1 MACRVIAFYTAMAQ
15 GRKYVS
21 YSRQQAMQKEG
32 EGKEESEEG
41 SKRKEVERRRE
52 SSNLFSPVK
61 GPFNATSQSRV
72 PRNPINNSFN
82 ALNQSGIPRNP
93 INNSFNALNQ
103 SQPPRNPINN
113 SFNALNQSQPP
124 RNPMN
129 NSFSPINQSQ
139 PPREPRPNITPLNTR
154 FQTPFSAQQRSPLV
168 SKPVNSGSSSISQGT
183 ALQTIPRPSLEN
195 PTLRQYKPTPILHNQ
210 YRNTEHTRSNSS
222 SAFQTSPSSS
232 NPISLFT
239 SSSAKNTTKGNSLL
253 GLAAG
258 LQQQYFKTS

>member
-61 GPFNATSQSRV
+61 GPFNALNQPRVPRNPVNGSFNTMNQPRPPRNPINNSFNPMNQPRV

-82 ALNQSGIPRNP
+82 ALNQP
-93 INNSFNALNQ
+93 
-103 SQPPRNPINN
+103 
-113 SFNALNQSQPP
+113 
-124 RNPMN
+124 
-129 NSFSPINQSQ
+129 Q
-139 PPREPRPNITPLNTR
+139 PPREPRPHITPLNTR
-154 FQTPFSAQQRSPLV
+154 FQTSFSAQQRSPQA
-168 SKPVNSGSSSISQGT
+168 SKPINSSSSYISQGT
-183 ALQTIPRPSLEN
+183 ALQTIPRPNLEN
-195 PTLRQYKPTPILHNQ
+195 PTPRQHKPTPILHNQ
-210 YRNTEHTRSNSS
+210 YRNTEHTRFNSS
-222 SAFQTSPSSS
+222 SAFQAPPSSS

-239 SSSAKNTTKGNSLL
+239 SSSTKNTTKGNSLL

-258 LQQQYFKTS
+258 LQQQYFKTM

>member
-41 SKRKEVERRRE
+41 SKREEVERKRE

-72 PRNPINNSFN
+72 PRNPMNNSFN

-103 SQPPRNPINN
+103 SQPPRNPMNN
-113 SFNALNQSQPP
+113 SFNAL
-124 RNPMN
+124 
-129 NSFSPINQSQ
+129 NQSQ

>member
-41 SKRKEVERRRE
+41 SKRKEVERKRE

-72 PRNPINNSFN
+72 PRNPMNNSFN
-82 ALNQSGIPRNP
+82 QSQPSRNP
-93 INNSFNALNQ
+93 MNNSFN
-103 SQPPRNPINN
+103 QPR
-113 SFNALNQSQPP
+113 PP

-129 NSFSPINQSQ
+129 NSFNPINQSQ
-139 PPREPRPNITPLNTR
+139 PPREPRPNNTPLNTR
-154 FQTPFSAQQRSPLV
+154 FQTPFSTQQRSPQV

-183 ALQTIPRPSLEN
+183 TLQTIPRPSLEN
-195 PTLRQYKPTPILHNQ
+195 PTLRQYKPTSILHNQ

>member
-1 MACRVIAFYTAMAQ
+1 MIAFYTAMAQ

-41 SKRKEVERRRE
+41 SKRKEVERKRE

-61 GPFNATSQSRV
+61 GPFNDTSQSRV
-72 PRNPINNSFN
+72 PRNPMNNSFNQPRPPRNPINNSFN
-82 ALNQSGIPRNP
+82 ALSQSQPPRNPINNSFNPMSQSGIPRNP
-93 INNSFNALNQ
+93 INNSFNPSNQ
-103 SQPPRNPINN
+103 P
-113 SFNALNQSQPP
+113 
-124 RNPMN
+124 
-129 NSFSPINQSQ
+129 Q
-139 PPREPRPNITPLNTR
+139 PPREPRPHITPLNTR
-154 FQTPFSAQQRSPLV
+154 FQTSLSTQQRSPLV
-168 SKPVNSGSSSISQGT
+168 SKPINSGSSSISQGT

-195 PTLRQYKPTPILHNQ
+195 PTPGQYKPTPILHNQ

>member
-41 SKRKEVERRRE
+41 SKRKEVERKRE
-52 SSNLFSPVK
+52 SSNLFNPVK
-61 GPFNATSQSRV
+61 GSFNATSQSRV
-72 PRNPINNSFN
+72 PRNPMNNSF
-82 ALNQSGIPRNP
+82 
-93 INNSFNALNQ
+93 
-103 SQPPRNPINN
+103 
-113 SFNALNQSQPP
+113 NQSQPP

-129 NSFSPINQSQ
+129 NSFNQPRPPRNPMNNSFNPINQSQ

-154 FQTPFSAQQRSPLV
+154 FQTPFSTQQRSPQV

-195 PTLRQYKPTPILHNQ
+195 PTLRQYKPTSILHNQ

>member
-1 MACRVIAFYTAMAQ
+1 MAQ

-21 YSRQQAMQKEG
+21 YSRQQAMQKGG

-41 SKRKEVERRRE
+41 SKRKEVERKRE

-72 PRNPINNSFN
+72 PRNPMNNSFN

-93 INNSFNALNQ
+93 INNSFNP
-103 SQPPRNPINN
+103 S
-113 SFNALNQSQPP
+113 
-124 RNPMN
+124 
-129 NSFSPINQSQ
+129 NQSQ
-139 PPREPRPNITPLNTR
+139 PPREPRPHITPLNTR
-154 FQTPFSAQQRSPLV
+154 FQTSLSTQQRSPLV
-168 SKPVNSGSSSISQGT
+168 SKPINSSSSSISQGT
-183 ALQTIPRPSLEN
+183 TLQTIPRPSLEN

>member
-21 YSRQQAMQKEG
+21 YSRQQAMQKGG

-41 SKRKEVERRRE
+41 SKREEVERKRE

-72 PRNPINNSFN
+72 PRNPMNNSF
-82 ALNQSGIPRNP
+82 
-93 INNSFNALNQ
+93 
-103 SQPPRNPINN
+103 
-113 SFNALNQSQPP
+113 NQSQPP

-129 NSFSPINQSQ
+129 NSFNPINQSQ

-154 FQTPFSAQQRSPLV
+154 FQTPFSTQQRSPQV

-195 PTLRQYKPTPILHNQ
+195 PTLRQYKPTSILHNQ

>member
-41 SKRKEVERRRE
+41 SKRKEVERKRE
-52 SSNLFSPVK
+52 LSNLFSPVK

-72 PRNPINNSFN
+72 PRNPMNNSF
-82 ALNQSGIPRNP
+82 
-93 INNSFNALNQ
+93 
-103 SQPPRNPINN
+103 
-113 SFNALNQSQPP
+113 NQSQPP

-129 NSFSPINQSQ
+129 NSFNPINQSQ

-154 FQTPFSAQQRSPLV
+154 FQTPFSTQQRSPQV

-195 PTLRQYKPTPILHNQ
+195 PTLRQYKPTSILHNQ

>member
-1 MACRVIAFYTAMAQ
+1 MAQ

-41 SKRKEVERRRE
+41 SKREEVERKRE

-61 GPFNATSQSRV
+61 GPFNVTSQPRV
-72 PRNPINNSFN
+72 PRNPLNNSF
-82 ALNQSGIPRNP
+82 
-93 INNSFNALNQ
+93 
-103 SQPPRNPINN
+103 
-113 SFNALNQSQPP
+113 NQSQPP

-129 NSFSPINQSQ
+129 NSFNQPRPPRNPMNNSFNQPRPPRNPMNNSFNPINQSQ

-154 FQTPFSAQQRSPLV
+154 FQTPFSTQQRSPQV

-195 PTLRQYKPTPILHNQ
+195 PTLRQYKPTSILHNQ

>member
-41 SKRKEVERRRE
+41 SKRKEVERKRE

-61 GPFNATSQSRV
+61 GPFNVTSQSRV
-72 PRNPINNSFN
+72 PRNPM
-82 ALNQSGIPRNP
+82 
-93 INNSFNALNQ
+93 NNSFNALNQ

-113 SFNALNQSQPP
+113 SFNQPRPP
-124 RNPMN
+124 RNPIN
-129 NSFSPINQSQ
+129 NSFNPINQSQ

-154 FQTPFSAQQRSPLV
+154 FQTSLSTQQRSPLV
-168 SKPVNSGSSSISQGT
+168 SKPINSSSSSISQGT
-183 ALQTIPRPSLEN
+183 TLQTIPRPSLEN
-195 PTLRQYKPTPILHNQ
+195 PTLSQYKPTPILHNQ

-222 SAFQTSPSSS
+222 SAFQASPSSS

>member
-1 MACRVIAFYTAMAQ
+1 MAQ

-41 SKRKEVERRRE
+41 SKRKEVERKRE

-72 PRNPINNSFN
+72 PRNPMNNSF
-82 ALNQSGIPRNP
+82 
-93 INNSFNALNQ
+93 
-103 SQPPRNPINN
+103 
-113 SFNALNQSQPP
+113 NQSQPP

-129 NSFSPINQSQ
+129 NSFNQPRPPRNPMNNSFNPINQSQ

-154 FQTPFSAQQRSPLV
+154 FQTPFSTQQRSPQV

-195 PTLRQYKPTPILHNQ
+195 PTPGQYKPTPILQNQ
-210 YRNTEHTRSNSS
+210 YRNAEHTRFNSS

>member
-1 MACRVIAFYTAMAQ
+1 MAQ

-21 YSRQQAMQKEG
+21 YSRQQAMQKGG

-41 SKRKEVERRRE
+41 SKREEVERKRE

-72 PRNPINNSFN
+72 PRNPMNNSF
-82 ALNQSGIPRNP
+82 
-93 INNSFNALNQ
+93 
-103 SQPPRNPINN
+103 
-113 SFNALNQSQPP
+113 NQSQPP

-129 NSFSPINQSQ
+129 NSFNQPRPPRNPMNNSFNPINQSQ

-154 FQTPFSAQQRSPLV
+154 FQTPFSTQQRSPQV

-195 PTLRQYKPTPILHNQ
+195 PTLRQYKPTSILHNQ